1 MKKRDL
7 IQNKRICL
15 ILEEDVDKKLR
26 SHQAKLIQK
35 RIGPCSYSQAINHAL
50 RIALKMK

>member
-1 MKKRDL
+1 MKKSDL

-26 SHQAKLIQK
+26 SYQAKLIQK
-35 RIGPCSYSQAINHAL
+35 KNGSCSYSQTINHAL

>member
-1 MKKRDL
+1 MKKSDL

-15 ILEEDVDKKLR
+15 MLEDNVDKKLR

-35 RIGPCSYSQAINHAL
+35 KKGSCSYSQAINHAL
-50 RIALKMK
+50 KIALKMK